1 MVKGEFGNR
10 KKVAPTIRR
19 ESNVGRGENREEVV
33 LPCANRSLSAVGAVV
48 ERRHTLEFDGG
59 LGGLKERNQ
68 ISGDFIV
75 EAEVSERMR
84 QRRKELSD
92 RAIGSEVGRRGAR
105 LKRDIV
111 NVVTVQNNQD
121 IFETKIRGD
130 GKSSC
135 EVRGGPLAVMNGAGS
150 GGVSGKGRLEG
161 LNAGAGARE
170 NRHVRNRT

>member
-84 QRRKELSD
+84 KRRKELSD
-92 RAIGSEVGRRGAR
+92 RAIGSEVRRRCAR

-111 NVVTVQNNQD
+111 NIIKVQNN
-121 IFETKIRGD
+121 
-130 GKSSC
+130 
-135 EVRGGPLAVMNGAGS
+135 
-150 GGVSGKGRLEG
+150 
-161 LNAGAGARE
+161 
-170 NRHVRNRT
+170 